1 MKIYCGIRADL
12 YGIKFKFVVDFDD
25 CSVASNIYSKYS
37 YASFWADSSSQ
48 YIVRRVVIWDL
59 FYRNMI
65 VAFVVGAVVQGAIV
79 YVVWRFRESNKKNF
93 YRRPMGSEHR

>member
-1 MKIYCGIRADL
+1 VILERISM
-12 YGIKFKFVVDFDD
+12 V
-25 CSVASNIYSKYS
+25 SNSN
-37 YASFWADSSSQ
+37 FWLILTIVPLLAISILSITTQAFGADSSSQ

-65 VAFVVGAVVQGAIV
+65 VAFIVGAVVQGAIV

>member
-1 MKIYCGIRADL
+1 MVSNSNFWLILTIVPLLAISILSITTQAFGAD
-12 YGIKFKFVVDFDD
+12 
-25 CSVASNIYSKYS
+25 SSS
-37 YASFWADSSSQ
+37 SSSQ

-65 VAFVVGAVVQGAIV
+65 VAFIVGAVVQGAIV